1 MSAGSPPA
9 AVFASIRHKR
19 RMGFAG
25 SLFAVRS
32 RLGKSRVG
40 IRMVWS
46 KVHLNIQTRDTINMH
61 DMKLMLLYYTQES
74 PLIPE
79 TALSYDE

>member
-1 MSAGSPPA
+1 
-9 AVFASIRHKR
+9 
-19 RMGFAG
+19 
-25 SLFAVRS
+25 
-32 RLGKSRVG
+32 
-40 IRMVWS
+40 MVWS